1 MRTVKQACV
10 LQEKALDIHVSDQ
23 VEQLDQLI
31 NNEGTGEA
39 FFERTYITEGMRILL
54 SEGIARLA
62 GKSNDSVFHLK
73 QAMGGGKTHLLVAFG
88 LLARNRD
95 LRKLVIPDVRYIE
108 DFESAR
114 VAAFNGRN
122 SPREFFWGLIARQLG
137 KADQF
142 RVFWESGPRAP
153 GEEDWL
159 QLFSDNLPVL
169 ILLDEMPPYFNEYI
183 TRPIGQG
190 TVADIVTR
198 AFANLL
204 TAASKKRNVC
214 IVVSD
219 LAAAYSAG
227 SSLINRALEDA
238 RREIGRV
245 ERAIVPV
252 DLSSN
257 EVYEILRK
265 RLFKSLPDLPEI
277 DQVARRFRDVLQEGV
292 DARVLQPGADAIA
305 DEVRATYPFHP
316 RFKNIVALF
325 KENEDYKQTRG
336 LLELSSR
343 LLRSVWNRPN
353 DDVYL
358 IGPQHFDL
366 SDRDVRESLQNIS
379 RMSDVISRD
388 IWDQGRGAHAQQ
400 IDAATGGDDAA
411 QVASLLLVASLST
424 AVEAVKGLT
433 EGELLECLATPGRDL
448 GRFKEAFRQ
457 LAEQAWYLHH
467 TPEGRYYFDRQE
479 NLTRMLQNIARDAP
493 PPQIDALL
501 RKRIE
506 ELFEPKRKA
515 AYASLLIFPTLDDLA
530 NEVRKDRVLAV
541 MTPAEATIDR
551 VKSFFADLDRKNN
564 MLVLT
569 GQSTDLVRLDEAA
582 RNLYAARK
590 GAERPGLSQAQR
602 DEIEEKRAAYEQGL
616 TITLQSLLD
625 RLLVPRQRRDQPPS
639 LVEHHVKWHSDQSK
653 SFSGENDIE
662 TILTQPPAKLY
673 LDVEKSFDTIR
684 ELAEDVLWPQGMV
697 EARWQDI
704 VARYESEPRMVWLPK
719 GGLDSLKHIACN
731 RGLWED
737 LKNGYVS
744 KRPRKKKTSV
754 AVVASEP
761 DDAGKVRLRVT
772 ALDAGPTPRVHYA
785 EDATV
790 STASDVLQDEELAT
804 TALRVEFLAVDPSG
818 EHETGEPYIWKH
830 PLKVQNQLDEA
841 GLKRRVRLLVLPR
854 YDVIR
859 YTLDAS
865 DPRNGVLYEG
875 PVEIPDTEQLMRVF
889 VRAGSNERSVD
900 FSFPQRGTAT
910 PNIDPER
917 PAKLRAKKGNQSL
930 GSRKEVYDALNLAS
944 ERGFTFSDV
953 VLTVSAGTMV
963 AYATLT
969 NIDCDAAY
977 LEGIL
982 GALQSEAFGPDASIV
997 MKFQGAAFA
1006 RGQDL
1011 LEFADRARINLSSVD
1026 VQQQ

>member
-1 MRTVKQACV
+1 M

-31 NNEGTGEA
+31 NNEGTGDA
-39 FFERTYITEGMRILL
+39 FFERTFVTEGMRILL

-88 LLARNRD
+88 LLARDRD
-95 LRKLVIPDVRYIE
+95 LRNRVIPDVRYINV
-108 DFESAR
+108 FESAR

-122 SPREFFWGLIARQLG
+122 SPKEYFWGLIARQLG
-137 KADQF
+137 KAELF
-142 RVFWESGPRAP
+142 KRFWESGPEAP

-159 QLFSDNLPVL
+159 QLFSDDLPVL

-183 TRPIGQG
+183 TKPIGQG

-238 RREIGRV
+238 RREIGRL

-265 RLFKSLPDLPEI
+265 RLFRSLPDDAEI
-277 DQVARRFRDVLQEGV
+277 RQVAQRFRDILQEGV
-292 DARVLQPGADAIA
+292 DARLLQPGADAIA
-305 DEVRATYPFHP
+305 DEVPDTYPFHP

-325 KENEDYKQTRG
+325 KENEDFRQTRG

-343 LLRSVWNRPN
+343 LLRSVWNRPS

-379 RMSDVISRD
+379 GMSDVISRD
-388 IWDQGRGAHAQQ
+388 IWDQAGSAHAQQ
-400 IDAATGGDDAA
+400 IDATAGSDDAA

-448 GRFKEAFRQ
+448 GRFKEAFRK

-467 TPEGRYYFDRQE
+467 TTEGRYYFDRQE

-493 PPQIDALL
+493 QPQVDALL
-501 RKRIE
+501 RGRIK

-515 AYASLLIFPTLDDLA
+515 AYGALLVFPTMDELA
-530 NEVRKDRVLAV
+530 AEVGKDRVLAV
-541 MTPAEATIDR
+541 MNPADSTIDR
-551 VKSFFADLDRKNN
+551 IRAFFNDLDRKNN
-564 MLVLT
+564 LLVLT
-569 GQSTDLVRLDEAA
+569 GQSSDLVRLDEAA

-590 GAERPGLSQAQR
+590 GAERPGLNNAQR
-602 DEIEEKRAAYEQGL
+602 EELEEKRAAYEQGL
-616 TITLQSLLD
+616 TTTILNLLD
-625 RLLVPRQRRDQPPS
+625 RLLVPRQRKDQPAS
-639 LVEHHVKWHSDQSK
+639 LDELHVKWQSDQSK
-653 SFSGENDIE
+653 PFSGESDIE
-662 TILTQPPAKLY
+662 RILTVPPAKLY
-673 LDVEKSFDTIR
+673 FDVEKGFDTVR

-704 VARYESEPRMVWLPK
+704 VVRYESEPRMVWLPK
-719 GGLDSLKHIACN
+719 RGLDDLKQIACN

-737 LKNGYVS
+737 LRNGYIS
-744 KRPRKKKTSV
+744 KQPRKKKTSV
-754 AVVASEP
+754 AVVPSEP

-772 ALDAGPTPRVHYA
+772 ATDAGPAPRVHYA

-790 STASDVLQDEELAT
+790 STASNVLPGDELET

-818 EHETGEPYIWKH
+818 EHETGEPYVWKH
-830 PLKVQNQLDEA
+830 PLKIQNLLDEA
-841 GLKRRVRLLVLPR
+841 GLKRRVTLIVLPR
-854 YDVIR
+854 SDEIR

-875 PVEIPDTEQLMRVF
+875 PVEIPDTEVSMRVF
-889 VRAGSNERSVD
+889 ARAGNNERSVD
-900 FSFPQRGTAT
+900 FRFPQRGSAGTSVE
-910 PNIDPER
+910 PEQ
-917 PAKLRAKKGNQSL
+917 PARVRAKKGNVSL
-930 GSRKEVYDALNLAS
+930 SSRKDVYDALQLAS
-944 ERGFTFSDV
+944 QRGFTFSDV
-953 VLTVSAGTMV
+953 VLTVSAASPHGQQI
-963 AYATLT
+963 ARATL
-969 NIDCDAAY
+969 NGIDCNAAY

-982 GALQSEAFGPDASIV
+982 GALQSEAFGPDASVV
-997 MKFQGAAFA
+997 MQFQGAAFA

-1011 LEFADRARINLSSVD
+1011 LEFAELAGINLSSVD
-1026 VQQQ
+1026 VQQP